1 MNEEAPGTTEITLG
15 FTRGVAPSKWVKR
28 WMVVSPEQPLTIVP
42 FPRPYGRPGNS
53 DGYDMLLERTAPG
66 ATPAG
71 ATGDAE
77 RTHHALRLY
86 TEALA
91 LVLPKGHDLAGEES
105 ISLAEIAER
114 SDVRIL
120 DHPNHAPE
128 WPAAETWEDPAW
140 MPADLRGALEIVATG
155 LGGILMPAPLAR
167 HIIDKHSHI
176 SIRVSDPVPGGEIWA
191 SWRVDR
197 DAPDVQH
204 LAGVMRGRTARSSR
218 SSEHN
223 AENAA
228 AAAARAPKR
237 QPQPQKKQP
246 KLNPNSRGAQLQA
259 AKEKREREKA
269 ERRRSKRR

>member
-1 MNEEAPGTTEITLG
+1 MNDNAQGTPEITLG
-15 FTRGVAPSKWVKR
+15 FTRGVAPSKWVRR
-28 WMVVSPEQPLTIVP
+28 WQAVSPEQPLTIMP
-42 FPRPYGRPGNS
+42 FPKPYGRPGNAA
-53 DGYDMLLERTAPG
+53 DFDMLLERTAPG
-66 ATPAG
+66 ASPVG
-71 ATGDAE
+71 AVADGE

-86 TEALA
+86 TEAVA

-105 ISLAEIAER
+105 ISLAVIAER
-114 SDVRIL
+114 SDIRLL

-128 WPAAETWEDPAW
+128 WPAAEPWDDPSW
-140 MPADLRGALEIVATG
+140 MPADLRGALELVATG

-167 HIIDKHSHI
+167 HITDKRSHI
-176 SIRVSDPVPGGEIWA
+176 SIRVSDPIPGGEIWA
-191 SWRVDR
+191 SWLVER

-237 QPQPQKKQP
+237 QQQPQKKQP
-246 KLNPNSRGAQLQA
+246 KLNPNSRGAQLKA
-259 AKEKREREKA
+259 AQEKRERERA
-269 ERRRSKRR
+269 ERRRAKRR